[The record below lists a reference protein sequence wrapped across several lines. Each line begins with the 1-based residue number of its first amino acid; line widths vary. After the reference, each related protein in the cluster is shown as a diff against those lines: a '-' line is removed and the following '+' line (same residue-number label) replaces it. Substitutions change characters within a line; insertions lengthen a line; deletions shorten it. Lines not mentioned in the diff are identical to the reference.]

1 MSPYLLIGLLL
12 LALLALYIV
21 RSRQRQK
28 ALRAACMAA
37 FESAYAREEVRPTFH
52 MSYGYGLPI
61 FKITH
66 PSRAAHIQAETSGSN
81 KAFCTEIQRVCGAI
95 GSSANPYQATR
106 AIHFAWAKVK
116 NEVFFPRATPPGGN
130 GEA

>member
-1 MSPYLLIGLLL
+1 MPPYLIVGLLL
-12 LALLALYIV
+12 FALTAWYIV
-21 RSRQRQK
+21 RSRKRQK

-37 FESAYAREEVRPTFH
+37 FEDAYARDEVKPTFH
-52 MSYGYGLPI
+52 MSYGYGHPI

-66 PSRAAHIQAETSGSN
+66 PSRAAHVQAETSGAN
-81 KAFCTEIQRVCGAI
+81 KTFCTEIQRVCGAH

-106 AIHFAWAKVK
+106 AIHFAWAEVK
-116 NEVFFPRATPPGGN
+116 NEVFFPREHPPGGN